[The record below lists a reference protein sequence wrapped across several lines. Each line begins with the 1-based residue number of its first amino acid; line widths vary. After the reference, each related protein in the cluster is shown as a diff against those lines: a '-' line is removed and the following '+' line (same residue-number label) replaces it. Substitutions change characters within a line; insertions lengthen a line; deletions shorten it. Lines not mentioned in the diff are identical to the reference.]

1 MIEKMKFLSIT
12 GPKEDIDRVVE
23 QYLTK
28 YPIHLENALS
38 ELSSVQSLYPYM
50 EVNPYKEW
58 LTKAKAYARKVDRTL
73 IGPHRNL
80 SVEEAVD
87 VIRETEGLVN
97 AQEKKRDQIKAEL
110 KEKKELLDKLEPFR
124 TIPYDISKILKFR
137 FIRYRFGRIPKE
149 YYRKFERYVYDTS
162 DVIFY
167 RCQTDSEYVWGIYF
181 VTTPQKDKA
190 DAVLASMHFERVY
203 VPDSYQGTA
212 TEAYDRLKKKCKS
225 LQKKQKTV
233 NVEIKKLINSRG
245 GAILAAKNRLDSM
258 TYNFDVRKLAACTKE
273 KRNTFYILCG
283 WMSARDADA
292 FQKAI
297 ADDSKVYCIIED
309 PDSESPFMT
318 PPTKLRNPKIF
329 RPFEALIR
337 MYGLP
342 AYNEIDPTIF
352 VALTYAFIFGA
363 MFGDLGQ
370 GICLILIGL
379 LLYKKS
385 KHRNLGAIM
394 SCAGIFS
401 SFFGVMFGSF
411 FGFENILQPVWLR
424 PKEAMTKLPL
434 IGNLNTVFIVAIAFG
449 MFLILTTMVF
459 HIINAIKAHEPG
471 SQWFDTNGVAGFCF
485 YGVLTILI
493 FRYMSGQSVPSG
505 GVCTLLIC
513 VPLLVIALKEPLTNL
528 VTHQRPLIST
538 SVGMYI
544 VETFFEMF
552 ETLLSFFSNTLS
564 FVRIG
569 AFAVSHAAMMEV
581 VLMLAGAENGAMP
594 NWAVI
599 IIGNIFVIGL
609 EGLIVGIQVLRLEY
623 YEMFSRFYKGDGR
636 AFKPFGK
643 KVKAVGPMTE

>member
-12 GPKEDIDRVVE
+12 GPKEDIDRVVD

-50 EVNPYKEW
+50 EVNPYKDW
-58 LTKAKAYARKVDRTL
+58 LTKAKSYARKVDRTL
-73 IGPHRNL
+73 IAPHRDL
-80 SVEEAVD
+80 SIEEAVD
-87 VIRETEGLVN
+87 VIQETNGLVGE
-97 AQEKKRDQIKAEL
+97 QEKKRDQIKEEL
-110 KEKKELLDKLEPFR
+110 KKTKDLLNKIEPFR
-124 TIPYDISKILKFR
+124 TIPFDIAKILKFR
-137 FIRYRFGRIPKE
+137 FIRYRFGRIPRE
-149 YYRKFERYVYDTS
+149 NYRKFERFVYDTS
-162 DVIFY
+162 NVIFY
-167 RCQTDSEYVWGIYF
+167 RCQTDADYVWGIYF
-181 VTTPQKDKA
+181 IPAPQKDNA

-203 VPDSYQGTA
+203 LPDSYEGTA
-212 TEAYDRLKKKCKS
+212 AEAYDRLKKKCKS
-225 LQKKQKTV
+225 LSRKQKAATD
-233 NVEIKKLINSRG
+233 EIRKLINHRG
-245 GAILAAKNRLDSM
+245 GDILAARNRLESM
-258 TYNFDVRKLAACTKE
+258 TYNFDVRKLAACTKD
-273 KRNTFYILCG
+273 KQNTFYILCG
-283 WMSARDADA
+283 WMTERDADA
-292 FQKAI
+292 FQQAI
-297 ADDSKVYCIIED
+297 SDDERVYCIVED
-309 PDSESPFMT
+309 PDAEGTFMT
-318 PPTKLRNPKIF
+318 PPTKLKNPGIF
-329 RPFEALIR
+329 RPFESLIR

-342 AYNEIDPTIF
+342 SYHEIDPTIF

-370 GICLILIGL
+370 GLCLIAIGMI
-379 LLYKKS
+379 LYRKNVHK
-385 KHRNLGAIM
+385 NLGAVM

-411 FGFENILQPVWLR
+411 FGFENLISPVWLR

-459 HIINAIKAHEPG
+459 HIINAVKAHEPG
-471 SQWFDTNGVAGFCF
+471 DEWFDTNGVAGLCF
-485 YGVLTILI
+485 YGILTILI
-493 FRYMSGQSVPSG
+493 FLYMSGHSIPPR
-505 GVCTLLIC
+505 GVCVLLI
-513 VPLLVIALKEPLTNL
+513 VAPLLVVALKEPLSNL
-528 VTHQRPLIST
+528 ITGRRPLIST

-594 NWAVI
+594 NWAVVV
-599 IIGNIFVIGL
+599 IGNIFVIGL

-623 YEMFSRFYKGDGR
+623 YEMFSRFYRGDGR

-643 KVKAVGPMTE
+643 KLKAVE